1 MESRKKK
8 TSVQLANLRGATR
21 TASPRTRA
29 ARGVRIPL
37 RETAARGRTETNRK
51 NHRVATPDLPAP
63 AGRKLI

>member
-1 MESRKKK
+1 MESRKKRPAC
-8 TSVQLANLRGATR
+8 SWQICEEPLGLRP
-21 TASPRTRA
+21 PRTRA